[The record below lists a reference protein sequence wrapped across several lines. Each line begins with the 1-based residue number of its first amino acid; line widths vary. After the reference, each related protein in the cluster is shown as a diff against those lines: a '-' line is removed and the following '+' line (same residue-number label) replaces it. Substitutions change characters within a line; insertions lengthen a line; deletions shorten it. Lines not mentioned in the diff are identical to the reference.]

1 MTMRREPSPRAWKCW
16 RASFQADSTDSEPPE
31 VKNTRAICGG
41 ARARM
46 RSVSASVAGFVAAQF
61 G

>member
-31 VKNTRAICGG
+31 VKNTRAIWGG
-41 ARARM
+41 ASAST
-46 RSVSASVAGFVAAQF
+46 RSVSASVAGLVAAQF

>member
-1 MTMRREPSPRAWKCW
+1 MTIRREPSPRALKCW

-31 VKNTRAICGG
+31 VKKMRAICGG
-41 ARARM
+41 ASARM